1 MLHISVDNDSVW
13 AIKTNGDV
21 FVRTGVSSYTPRGT
35 RWIKIK
41 ASSDLVQI
49 TSLSGLVWALDIYNH
64 VQIFQGKIYGHFFVI
79 AIVTFFKTI
88 AIIAFDGVVLSCHI
102 RGLEEIYTLCSCLN
116 VKELLARNR

>member
-35 RWIKIK
+35 GWIKIK

-88 AIIAFDGVVLSCHI
+88 AIIAFDCVFLSCHI
-102 RGLEEIYTLCSCLN
+102 RVLEGIYTL
-116 VKELLARNR
+116 